1 MSRKRTKDT
10 LMVILTSIYQW
21 KALVTAFS
29 FLLLLQNLYGMS
41 ASYKQRKDCAI
52 SKMCHGTSMIQL
64 RIAEDTVSV
73 TFVFVICGK
82 GQSDWPAVPPSGGKS
97 ISGFLTIQS

>member
-1 MSRKRTKDT
+1 
-10 LMVILTSIYQW
+10 
-21 KALVTAFS
+21 
-29 FLLLLQNLYGMS
+29 
-41 ASYKQRKDCAI
+41 
-52 SKMCHGTSMIQL
+52 MIQL